1 VPSLYNIME
10 EMKTLFVAE
19 GYTTYDLNSFEE
31 QKITRLPDREYPVVL
46 LSRGLE
52 VQNNDTSPIGFIIQD
67 AEIHIDVILNTGIK
81 TYEKDIDT
89 ELRKIKDI
97 IFTNQ
102 TNQSW
107 CDWTMVDNFNAQL
120 QSTNTH
126 SKVFGGINI
135 NTSVNYRENEIQ
147 GVL

>member
-19 GYTTYDLNSFEE
+19 GYTIYDLNSFEE

-46 LSRGLE
+46 ISRGLE
-52 VQNNDTSPIGFIIQD
+52 TQNNDASPISFIVED
-67 AEIHIDVILNTGIK
+67 AEIHIDVILNTGLK

-135 NTSVNYRENEIQ
+135 NTSVNYRENEIE

>member
-1 VPSLYNIME
+1 MPSLYNIME

>member
-1 VPSLYNIME
+1 
-10 EMKTLFVAE
+10 MKTLFVAE
-19 GYTTYDLNSFEE
+19 GYTIYDLNSFEE

-46 LSRGLE
+46 ISRGLE
-52 VQNNDTSPIGFIIQD
+52 VQNNDASPIGFIIQD

-81 TYEKDIDT
+81 TYEKDIDA

>member
-1 VPSLYNIME
+1 
-10 EMKTLFVAE
+10 MKTLFVAE
-19 GYTTYDLNSFEE
+19 GYTIYDLNSFEE

-46 LSRGLE
+46 ISRGLE
-52 VQNNDTSPIGFIIQD
+52 VQNNDASPIGFIIQD

-81 TYEKDIDT
+81 TYEKDIDA

-135 NTSVNYRENEIQ
+135 NTSVNYRENEIE

>member
-1 VPSLYNIME
+1 ME

>member
-1 VPSLYNIME
+1 ME

-81 TYEKDIDT
+81 TYEKDIDA